1 MALQHIVSI
10 ASFVS
15 YSLNR
20 CVEYLVMG
28 VSLSMALV
36 ILLQVVFR
44 YVFNHSLF
52 WSEELG
58 RMLLV
63 WLSFMGASVAYKRKA
78 HMGVAVFV
86 SRLPRPLRLTA
97 ACVAHVAALL
107 LFWTMLWYGV
117 QFFTMLAPQMTVS
130 LGISRQWP
138 FLAVPLSGGVMLVHV
153 LHFLLQ
159 DIGRLIHHEPEP

>member
-1 MALQHIVSI
+1 MPLLPVMTAVSD
-10 ASFVS
+10 AV
-15 YSLNR
+15 NR

-28 VSLSMALV
+28 ASLSMALV
-36 ILLQVVFR
+36 ILLQVIFR

-78 HMGVAVFV
+78 HMGVAVVV
-86 SRLPRPLRLTA
+86 SRLPTALRLAA
-97 ACVAHVAALL
+97 ACVAHLAAIF
-107 LFWTMLWYGV
+107 LFWIMLWHGA
-117 QFFTMLAPQMTVS
+117 QFFQMLAPQMTVS

-138 FLAVPLSGGVMLVHV
+138 FLAVPFSGGVMLMHGV
-153 LHFLLQ
+153 LFLLQ
-159 DIGRLIHHEPEP
+159 DVAGLLGREPAP